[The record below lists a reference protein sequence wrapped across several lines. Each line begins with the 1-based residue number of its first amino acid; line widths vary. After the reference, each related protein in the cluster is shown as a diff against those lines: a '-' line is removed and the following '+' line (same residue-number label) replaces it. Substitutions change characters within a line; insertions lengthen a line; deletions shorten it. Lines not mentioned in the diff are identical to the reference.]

1 MSDVQK
7 SDFTLTTTPEEFQ
20 ELLNR
25 LPTAE
30 FMRIGLQAV
39 DDECTRK
46 YMISIV
52 LGDEIKIYTT
62 LSDFLDCLSKS
73 LIVLSPDVVPTT

>member
-7 SDFTLTTTPEEFQ
+7 SDFTLTPTPEEFQ

-39 DDECTRK
+39 DDEYTRK

-73 LIVLSPDVVPTT
+73 LIFLSPDVVPTT